1 MNIRMDAH
9 IPTLTEGGSPTV
21 VVQSSVSN
29 DNSSPT
35 DQSCL
40 RNPCNI
46 ASSAYHYVLGRFRR
60 VSVNEQMPG
69 STITNLNGQML
80 RTSYEYDNGYFFVRR
95 EVWCFPEGDKILMR
109 KCSHESKLAKNYLKH
124 EKKMLRA
131 AQGPNIVPLIE
142 TKGTNIL
149 MPYAGETLRNILDRD
164 SSRGLP
170 LPRFENYA
178 RQLMQGVAHLHH
190 SGIWHLDLKTANVVV
205 DEDNDDKLSIIDF
218 GVSQRA
224 GPARQEVLCA
234 EGHKPPEMFHRGPK
248 TLSWKTD
255 IFSAGVI
262 LFRLLT
268 NDRPFPGVL
277 SICRPTCGVMME
289 KDRYNES
296 LDDQM
301 KKVEAIDERY
311 GKLIRSM
318 LAWNPEDRPDAGEVL
333 GFLMGS

>member
-9 IPTLTEGGSPTV
+9 IPTLTESGSPTIV
-21 VVQSSVSN
+21 VHSSASN
-29 DNSSPT
+29 GNSSPT

-60 VSVNEQMPG
+60 VSVNEQMSG
-69 STITNLNGQML
+69 STLTNVNGQML
-80 RTSYEYDNGYFFVRR
+80 NSTDEYVKEDYFVVRR
-95 EVWCFPEGDKILMR
+95 EVWDFPEGPKILMR
-109 KCSHESKLAKNYLKH
+109 KCYEGKLAKNYLKH

-190 SGIWHLDLKTANVVV
+190 SGIWHLDLKPANVVV

-224 GPARQEVLCA
+224 GPARQKVLCA
-234 EGHKPPEMFHRGPK
+234 EGHKPPEMFYRGPK
-248 TLSWKTD
+248 TLSGKTD

-268 NDRPFPGVL
+268 NDRPFSGVL
-277 SICRPTCGVMME
+277 SFCRPTCGVMME
-289 KDRYNES
+289 KDRYNEY

-301 KKVEAIDERY
+301 KKVEAIDKRY

-318 LAWNPEDRPDAGEVL
+318 LAWNPKDRPDADEVL
-333 GFLMGS
+333 GFFMGS